1 MAISMAGFSFPHGY
15 NLVPTQNTVVTLLDM
30 KVENQYL
37 WKGCLLVMITI
48 NNYSYHHQA
57 GPVDFE
63 TLVRNLARV
72 RGSKLLAL
80 LLQQVPGEREATEQL
95 S

>member
-15 NLVPTQNTVVTLLDM
+15 NLVPTQN
-30 KVENQYL
+30 K
-37 WKGCLLVMITI
+37 
-48 NNYSYHHQA
+48 A

-95 S
+95 A

>member
-1 MAISMAGFSFPHGY
+1 
-15 NLVPTQNTVVTLLDM
+15 
-30 KVENQYL
+30 
-37 WKGCLLVMITI
+37 MITI

-95 S
+95 A

>member
-15 NLVPTQNTVVTLLDM
+15 NLVPTQNKVVTLLDM

-37 WKGCLLVMITI
+37 WKGCLVMITI

-95 S
+95 A